1 MALKL
6 IKIVIVAVIFI
17 IVNATHLSAQ
27 VTLQGTVYANNAA
40 KTPLPFTTIFNAR
53 AKQMLYTNSQGK
65 YTIEAQK
72 GDTIKVSFV
81 GYFPTEYVV
90 PNKSGN
96 FTKNFFIF
104 EKTKQLTE
112 IKIDGRTKYQKD
124 SSARAQLFEK
134 PLGQEQVATMESP
147 VTSLYQQFSKKY
159 KDLRKFQQQYRDDEQ
174 QKYIDTK
181 YTYDNVAALTKLSG
195 DDIAYFMNAYPM
207 EYKFA
212 RLASEVEIKLWII
225 SNYKMYKKEKLI
237 LKK

>member
-27 VTLQGTVYANNAA
+27 VTLQGTVYANNAT
-40 KTPLPFTTIFNAR
+40 KTPLPFTTVFNAR

-65 YTIEAQK
+65 YTIEASK

-90 PNKSGN
+90 PNTAGN

-159 KDLRKFQQQYRDDEQ
+159 KDLRKFQQQYRNDEQ